1 MRFYVISYL
10 TILACTTI
18 KKQLPQTKASNL
30 NKDRR
35 APATRLRN
43 LLELQNITV
52 LPSFKVW
59 PRKDPSWLLWPLASV
74 PRNSRRINL
83 SKLAS
88 FHPISQRYPRALFE
102 ELLRRKILICKER
115 PLKAPL
121 TSGISSKWPFTPTC
135 HPSGRDEEKWESTCI
150 DGKIVKLVL

>member
-1 MRFYVISYL
+1 MSDTWDFMWSTYV

-18 KKQLPQTKASNL
+18 EIQLTQTKASNL

-102 ELLRRKILICKER
+102 ELLRRKILQGKT
-115 PLKAPL
+115 PQGPSDLWHQLQVAFYPNL
-121 TSGISSKWPFTPTC
+121 SSLWQGWGEMRINL
-135 HPSGRDEEKWESTCI
+135 HRW
-150 DGKIVKLVL
+150 